1 MKSRIEATPQDHIL
15 QREAKSGTGEEM
27 TLAEQV
33 YRSLR
38 RDIISGALEAG
49 RSLRL
54 EFLKQRYGISFS
66 PIREALNRLHS
77 ERLVL
82 TTVSRGFRVAP
93 FSFDEMWDA
102 IETRVLIDC
111 EALRRSLANADDR
124 WEARLVGTFHALVLA
139 TNREAL
145 ESQDQLEQED
155 LLEARHLEFHQGLI
169 SACGSRW
176 LIDLS
181 TQLCDQTERYRRPT
195 LRRRPEWGG
204 ARNVHQ
210 EHQDLMDAALGRDAS
225 KATVLLAEH
234 YRETGRMIE
243 LTYKSFEK
251 LEKEGSTKT

>member
-1 MKSRIEATPQDHIL
+1 MRDVSTVGHRRQEHNLKSRIEATPQDHIL

-111 EALRRSLANADDR
+111 EALDR
-124 WEARLVGTFHALVLA
+124 
-139 TNREAL
+139 
-145 ESQDQLEQED
+145 
-155 LLEARHLEFHQGLI
+155 
-169 SACGSRW
+169 
-176 LIDLS
+176 
-181 TQLCDQTERYRRPT
+181 
-195 LRRRPEWGG
+195 
-204 ARNVHQ
+204 
-210 EHQDLMDAALGRDAS
+210 
-225 KATVLLAEH
+225 
-234 YRETGRMIE
+234 
-243 LTYKSFEK
+243 KSVV
-251 LEKEGSTKT
+251 